1 MQTPF
6 KLTFCTLAFLF
17 IAGCAAESVNEPT
30 VAPEPIAA
38 TPTVPVSESKA
49 VESELEP
56 AYVIDPQAIKALDDM
71 GRYLRTLKAFRVHTE
86 NSRDEILDY
95 GQKIMVDNQS
105 VMTVQGDDHLHI
117 ANKNTFKDIDQQFF
131 FNGQTFT
138 IYGNKSKFYASFEA
152 QGTIRQLLEEA
163 WNRFGIEI
171 PLADL
176 FRWGKDKD
184 AEADILAAMYLG
196 PDEVNGKSCNHYAY
210 RNKDVDWQLC
220 IENDDTPL
228 PLKLVITNTLDPALP
243 QYSSVMRWELNPKI
257 KSRMFTFV
265 PTKDAQKIEFA
276 VIEKT
281 AGSDGDAKYEVN

>member
-1 MQTPF
+1 MQIPL
-6 KLTFCTLAFLF
+6 KLSSCILAFLF
-17 IAGCAAESVNEPT
+17 IGGCATETVNEPT

-38 TPTVPVSESKA
+38 NPTETNSQTQSVEAES
-49 VESELEP
+49 EP
-56 AYVIDPQAIKALDDM
+56 AYVIEPEAIKALEDM
-71 GRYLRTLKAFRVHTE
+71 GRYLRTLKAFRVYAE

-105 VMTVQGDDHLHI
+105 IMTVQGDDHLHI
-117 ANKNTFKDIDQQFF
+117 ANKNVFKDIDQQFF

-138 IYGNKSKFYASFEA
+138 IYGNKNKFYASFEA
-152 QGTIRQLLEEA
+152 PGTIRQLLDEA
-163 WNRFGIEI
+163 WNRFGVEI

-184 AEADILAAMYLG
+184 DTADILAATYLG
-196 PDEVNGKSCNHYAY
+196 PDEVNGKPCNHYAY

-243 QYSSVMRWELNPKI
+243 QFISVMRWELKPKI
-257 KSRMFTFV
+257 KSSMFTYV
-265 PTKDAQKIEFA
+265 PTKDAEKIEFA
-276 VIEKT
+276 VVET
-281 AGSDGDAKYEVN
+281 TTQSDGGKI

>member
-6 KLTFCTLAFLF
+6 KLTFCTLVFLF
-17 IAGCAAESVNEPT
+17 IAGCAAESVNEPII
-30 VAPEPIAA
+30 APEPIAA
-38 TPTVPVSESKA
+38 NPTVPASESKA
-49 VESELEP
+49 VESESEP
-56 AYVIDPQAIKALDDM
+56 AYVIEPEAIKALDDM

-117 ANKNTFKDIDQQFF
+117 ANKNAFKDLDQQFF

-138 IYGNKSKFYASFEA
+138 IYGNKSKFYASFDA
-152 QGTIRQLLEEA
+152 PGTIRQLLEEA

-184 AEADILAAMYLG
+184 VDADILAATYLG
-196 PDEVNGKSCNHYAY
+196 PDEVNGKPCNHYAY
-210 RNKDVDWQLC
+210 RNKDVDWQLW

-228 PLKLVITNTLDPALP
+228 PLKMVITNTLDPALP
-243 QYSSVMRWELNPKI
+243 QFISVMRWELKPKI
-257 KSRMFTFV
+257 KSRMFTYV

-276 VIEKT
+276 VIETT
-281 AGSDGDAKYEVN
+281 AQSDGDAKYEAK